1 MAILRPLDQLS
12 DYRSCGLKLLEE
24 ASEACEELKKYEKV
38 CALMTDDLLLAS
50 AVAPKAA
57 SMRASALH
65 ELCDVLQVVTNCL
78 HVMRVTPQEL
88 DNVVLDVRFGN
99 YRRCRSE
106 VNDACALKLEWREID
121 RTEDV
126 EVGDDDAD
134 TD

>member
-12 DYRSCGLKLLEE
+12 DSRSCGLKLLEE
-24 ASEACEELKKYEKV
+24 ASEACEELKKYENV

-50 AVAPKAA
+50 AVAPKVA

-99 YRRCRSE
+99 YRRCRNE
-106 VNDACALKLEWREID
+106 VKEACALKLEWREID
-121 RTEDV
+121 RAEDD
-126 EVGDDDAD
+126 EVGDGDAD

>member
-12 DYRSCGLKLLEE
+12 DSRSCGLKLLEE

-50 AVAPKAA
+50 AVAPKVA

-78 HVMRVTPQEL
+78 HVMRVTQWEL

-126 EVGDDDAD
+126 EVGDGDAD

>member
-50 AVAPKAA
+50 AVAPKVA

-78 HVMRVTPQEL
+78 HVMRVTQWEL

-126 EVGDDDAD
+126 EVGDGDAD